1 MPKVQGWMDRSH
13 KGWSKN
19 GCDIRVGR
27 REHRP
32 WRCTINLWDLS
43 WPRQAEGAAD
53 ALVLFRL
60 SGDPFNATA
69 LWLLKA
75 VAVCQPDLF

>member
-1 MPKVQGWMDRSH
+1 MEMHNKPLGLVLALAG
-13 KGWSKN
+13 
-19 GCDIRVGR
+19 
-27 REHRP
+27 
-32 WRCTINLWDLS
+32 
-43 WPRQAEGAAD
+43 EGTAD